1 MIFLVDYDRATGS
14 LIEMTL
20 YTDLL
25 RGEAER
31 ARLTLEMKHLES
43 GVSREVVLLEAAS
56 EQDLRRSHRRYFEG
70 LEQLTRPPI
79 PLVLNAA

>member
-20 YTDLL
+20 YADPL
-25 RGEAER
+25 RSEAER
-31 ARLTLEMKHLES
+31 ARLSLEMKHLES

-70 LEQLTRPPI
+70 LEQLTRAPQFRWH
-79 PLVLNAA
+79 